1 MSRAQTIEV
10 STRRKLAFLRRADSY
25 PEVSGGQVQV
35 IETHFAWIFLTA
47 AHAYKM
53 KKPERHV
60 WDYQS
65 LDIRELGCRTELRLN
80 RRLAPS
86 VYLDVVPLSC
96 SKGGQLVLG
105 RGERVVDWVIKMR
118 RLPAERALDVALRST
133 DKVGAREQSGLI
145 ELLAQFYRRASSQPL
160 TSSGYLRSLRA
171 RIARNGADL
180 GAPDLRV
187 NPMWLNQIVSLQ
199 QQFVRE
205 HESLL
210 GARASHLVEGHG
222 DLRPEHIFLDS
233 PGGVPCVIDCLEF
246 DAHLRRLDPA
256 EELAFL
262 MLECKRLGADEL
274 ADQLGAGVM
283 AALADVVPAELV
295 HFYMSCQALNRAKV
309 AAWHLRDLRGARRV
323 RHWRSRT
330 ESYLSDADHYAR
342 WAVQSVGKLSASTP
356 GFKSAVRCAPDVY
369 PAC

>member
-1 MSRAQTIEV
+1 V
-10 STRRKLAFLRRADSY
+10 STRRKVAFLRRADSY
-25 PEVSGGQVQV
+25 PEVTAGDVQV

-47 AHAYKM
+47 SHAYKM

-60 WDYQS
+60 WDYES

-96 SKGGQLVLG
+96 SAGGRLVLG
-105 RGERVVDWVIKMR
+105 KAERVVDWVIKMR
-118 RLPAERALDVALRST
+118 RLPAERALDVALRRAGNVS
-133 DKVGAREQSGLI
+133 ACEQSGLI
-145 ELLAQFYRRASSQPL
+145 ELLAHFYRRASRQPL
-160 TSSGYLRSLRA
+160 TSSGYLRSVRA
-171 RIARNGADL
+171 RIARNAADL

-187 NPMWLNQIVSLQ
+187 NSMWLNQIVSTQ

-210 GARASHLVEGHG
+210 GERASHLVEGHG

-233 PGGVPCVIDCLEF
+233 PDGVPCVIDCLEF

-262 MLECKRLGADEL
+262 MLECKRLGAHEL

-283 AALADVVPAELV
+283 AALSDVVPAELV

-323 RHWRSRT
+323 RHWQSRT

-342 WAVQSVGKLSASTP
+342 WAVQSAGNRSASAP
-356 GFKSAVRCAPDVY
+356 GLKSAVRCAPDVY
-369 PAC
+369 PTC